1 MMKKTRQIK
10 LKEAT
15 KENKY
20 LHQVLKNR
28 KEKNIHK
35 YYENKIK

>member
-1 MMKKTRQIK
+1 MKKTRQIK

-20 LHQVLKNR
+20 LHQVLK
-28 KEKNIHK
+28 KEKK
-35 YYENKIK
+35 KTYTSTMKIK